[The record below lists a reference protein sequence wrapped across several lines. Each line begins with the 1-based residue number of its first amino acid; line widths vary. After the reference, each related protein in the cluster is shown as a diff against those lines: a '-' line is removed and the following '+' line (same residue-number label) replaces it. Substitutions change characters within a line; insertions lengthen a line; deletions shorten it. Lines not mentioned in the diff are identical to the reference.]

1 MKILEKNK
9 GLSNE
14 VGYYIFDYP
23 AEEEIKVRKY
33 LENLKKQTNQNL
45 KDMS

>member
-1 MKILEKNK
+1 MSLLNERLNRLEEEIQKPSFRQNK

-23 AEEEIKVRKY
+23 A
-33 LENLKKQTNQNL
+33 
-45 KDMS
+45 KDLF